1 MPIMIYGAK
10 SLALGACKALQELYP
25 DEKIGGFIV
34 SSADG
39 NASELNG
46 LPVMEISSFANGLT
60 DEEKS
65 KITVWIG
72 TPEDVHPAIIETL
85 KKYGFENIVCMD
97 SHREAKL
104 MEKYFAEIGCFPSVH
119 SLCTGAE
126 TPSVKVYMIKFFK
139 DVALSENAV
148 IPEWVQQIQ
157 VGADLT
163 DIRVAEQLDN
173 EGENISA
180 KNRNYCETTAFY
192 WLWKN
197 KLCLPD
203 DNTDYYGFYHYRR
216 VLDINEEDLRR
227 MKAND
232 IDVVVQFPTLHE
244 PDIKEH
250 HSRYVR
256 EEDWEVMLEVMGELF
271 PEYRKAY
278 DTIFSQE
285 YFYNYNLI
293 IARPQVLKD
302 YFEWLFA
309 ILEATEQRSIPKG
322 SERSDRY
329 LAYMS
334 ESLFTLYF
342 LYNSDRLKICHT
354 GRFMFT

>member
-1 MPIMIYGAK
+1 MIYGAK
-10 SLALGACKALQELYP
+10 SLALGACKALQKLHPEK
-25 DEKIGGFIV
+25 KIGGFLV
-34 SSADG
+34 SSLKD
-39 NASELNG
+39 NPTVLNG
-46 LPVMEISSFANGLT
+46 LPVMEIAEYAQGLSAA
-60 DEEKS
+60 EKAETT
-65 KITVWIG
+65 IWIG
-72 TPEDVHPAIIETL
+72 TPEDVHSVIVDTI
-85 KKYGFENIVCMD
+85 KGYGFENIICMD
-97 SHREAKL
+97 SHMEADL
-104 MEKYFAEIGCFPSVH
+104 MEQYFTELNSFPSVH
-119 SLCTGAE
+119 SLCADE
-126 TPSVKVYMIKFFK
+126 KIPYAKVYMIKFFK
-139 DVALSENAV
+139 DVALSKNAV
-148 IPEWVQQIQ
+148 IPDWVQQIQ

-197 KLCLPD
+197 KLNKPD
-203 DNTDYYGFYHYRR
+203 DTDYYGFYHYRR
-216 VLDINEEDLRR
+216 VLDISDEDLKR

-232 IDVVVQFPTLHE
+232 VDVVVQFPTLHE

-250 HSRYVR
+250 HTRYVR
-256 EEDWEVMLEVMGELF
+256 EEDWQVMLEVMGELF

-278 DTIFSQE
+278 DTIFAQE

-293 IARPQVLKD
+293 IAKPGVLKA
-302 YFEWLFA
+302 YCEWLFA
-309 ILEATEQRSIPKG
+309 ILEATEQRSTAKG

-342 LYNSDRLKICHT
+342 FYNRDKLKIYHT
-354 GRFMFT
+354 GRFMFI